1 VKAVRK
7 PLHVRIV
14 SIYFHPDMSG
24 TGQVL
29 TDLAVGLKAMGCDV
43 SAYTTH
49 PAFGSRERSRRIE
62 TYRGVEIHRVF
73 RPNLSESVTWGRAV
87 NALTFFV
94 SVLWTLLV
102 RRNDGPLLIV
112 SHPPFMVLGGYV
124 LARLKGQ
131 SYVYVIHDVFPD
143 AGVALGFIGP
153 RGLVR
158 RVWDWLNRLC
168 LRKAASVIVLSQSM
182 KDLVLEK
189 YGDADAAGRL
199 HIIHNWVDEGF
210 IRPVAKADNWF
221 VEQHGLRD
229 KFVVLYSGSMG
240 LSDDLET
247 VIAGAERFRDRN
259 AVFLFV
265 GDGSKRK
272 PIQELAERKGL
283 ANVRFLPYQ
292 PAETLPFSLA
302 CSDVSLVALRKGIE
316 GIAMPSKLYAIM
328 ASGRPV
334 VALVERGLDVA
345 QIVESAGCGKSVEPG
360 DVEGFVNALE
370 SYYRDR
376 ALCDR
381 DGQRGREYLEAHFA
395 RSRALREYYDV
406 LQNSG

>member
-1 VKAVRK
+1 
-7 PLHVRIV
+7 
-14 SIYFHPDMSG
+14 
-24 TGQVL
+24 
-29 TDLAVGLKAMGCDV
+29 
-43 SAYTTH
+43 
-49 PAFGSRERSRRIE
+49 
-62 TYRGVEIHRVF
+62 
-73 RPNLSESVTWGRAV
+73 
-87 NALTFFV
+87 
-94 SVLWTLLV
+94 V
-102 RRNDGPLLIV
+102 RR
-112 SHPPFMVLGGYV
+112 
-124 LARLKGQ
+124 
-131 SYVYVIHDVFPD
+131 
-143 AGVALGFIGP
+143 
-153 RGLVR
+153 GLE
-158 RVWDWLNRLC
+158 WLNRLC

-182 KDLVLEK
+182 KNRVLK
-189 YGDADAAGRL
+189 KCGDADAAGRL
-199 HIIHNWVDEGF
+199 HVIHNWVDEGF

-221 VEQHGLRD
+221 LERHGLED

-292 PAETLPFSLA
+292 PTETLPFSLA
-302 CSDVSLVALRKGIE
+302 CSDVSLIALKKGIE

-345 QIVESAGCGKSVEPG
+345 QIVETAGCGESVEPG
-360 DVEGFVNALE
+360 DVEGFVRALD

-376 ALCDR
+376 ARCDR
-381 DGQRGREYLEAHFA
+381 DGRRGREYLEAHFA
-395 RSRALREYYDV
+395 RSRALQQYYHV
-406 LQNSG
+406 LQNSGSPRG